1 MSIFPFWAKLL
12 HLGARREAERMD
24 GRKRDVYEDICV
36 CMSLYV
42 LIVMGVYMCMH
53 LQTQCL
59 WASPCIPVCSLSLA
73 ECLIF
78 LNHCKHTR
86 ALLTMP
92 LRVNAQ
98 NNFQLKIRFSGKS
111 EFHAYYCRIN
121 ADPHSTSTWRRK
133 SLAETTNSL
142 FKHSTECVYTR

>member
-1 MSIFPFWAKLL
+1 
-12 HLGARREAERMD
+12 MD

-59 WASPCIPVCSLSLA
+59 WPCIPVCSLSLA